1 MIGWGRGLPVGLC
14 VAALGLCLVIAAEI
28 LTGAGTAAPD
38 SVGRTGA
45 PARIGPT
52 DVALAPDRHSN
63 WLEQILARPL
73 FSPGRRPVEVA
84 AAGVAGLPRL
94 TGVVVTGSQRIAIF
108 APASNGHPIIAES
121 GAHIG
126 EYEVKGIT
134 DAGVTVAGP
143 HGTTLLR
150 PAFDA
155 AHVPPAA
162 PMPVPL
168 RPAPLRR

>member
-14 VAALGLCLVIAAEI
+14 VAALGLCLLIAAEI
-28 LTGAGTAAPD
+28 VTGAGTAAPEPT
-38 SVGRTGA
+38 GRTGA
-45 PARIGPT
+45 LAQIGPT
-52 DVALAPDRHSN
+52 DTALAPDRHGT

-73 FSPGRRPVEVA
+73 FSQDRRPVEVA

-94 TGVVVTGSQRIAIF
+94 TGVVVTESQRVAIF
-108 APASNGHPIIAES
+108 APASKGHPIIAQS

-143 HGTTLLR
+143 RGTTLLR
-150 PAFDA
+150 PAFDP
-155 AHVPPAA
+155 AHVPPVL
-162 PMPVPL
+162 PVPVL
-168 RPAPLRR
+168 PRPLPIRR